1 VQGAALNWTRPP
13 ALRPG
18 DRVGVCAPAGS
29 VDLERL
35 ERGISTLRE
44 LGLEVVVGDA
54 VRSRFR
60 FTAGTVD
67 ERVRDLQTLWADD
80 SVRGIVCAR
89 GGSGAGWLLPRLNVE
104 SMVARPKVFM
114 GYSDITFLH
123 SLLNSHGLVTF
134 HGPMVA
140 VASDL
145 ADRRYD
151 EASLRAGLLG
161 EGEPYRTGPGGMRA
175 LRAGAGE
182 GRLQGGCI
190 SILAAAAGTPWAIRP
205 DTEGTILFLE
215 DQKEPPYRIDRALM
229 QLRASGA
236 LAGARGIVFG
246 AMKECSPSHGAGYT
260 LADVMLDA
268 LAGLDIPI
276 AIGLSSGHTNKP
288 NVTLPFGVRARLTCS
303 SPATGGSGGDE
314 ARLEILEASVA

>member
-1 VQGAALNWTRPP
+1 VTWTRPP

-18 DRVGVCAPAGS
+18 DRIGVCAPAGA

-35 ERGISTLRE
+35 DRGVSTLRA
-44 LGLEVVVGDA
+44 LGFEVVLGDA

-60 FTAGTVD
+60 FTAGTIE

-80 SVRGIVCAR
+80 SVKGIVCAR
-89 GGSGAGWLLPRLNVE
+89 GGVGAGWLLPRLDVE
-104 SMVARPKVFM
+104 SMVARPKAFM

-140 VASDL
+140 VGNDL
-145 ADRRYD
+145 ADGRYD

-161 EGEPYRTGPGGMRA
+161 EGKPYATVPDDILA
-175 LRAGAGE
+175 LRPGTAD

-190 SILAAAAGTPWAIRP
+190 SILASAAGTPWAIRP
-205 DTEGTILFLE
+205 DPEGTILFLE

-236 LAGARGIVFG
+236 FAGVRGIVFG
-246 AMKECSPSHGAGYT
+246 DMQDCNPTHGAGYT
-260 LADVMLDA
+260 LADVVLDA
-268 LAGLDIPI
+268 LAGLDVPI
-276 AIGLSSGHTNKP
+276 AIGLSSGHTRNP
-288 NVTLPFGVRARLTCS
+288 NVTLPFGVRARLTC
-303 SPATGGSGGDE
+303 ADE
-314 ARLEILEASVA
+314 ARFEILEASVA